1 VKKGVLIL
9 LAAIVLT
16 TVVSCWNRR
25 ELDTLAIVTA
35 VGIDKSQEDGKV
47 SVTFQIMKP
56 SEVKAPS
63 SGSQGS
69 GGSGGSSGV
78 WVLTSTG
85 YTVFDAARNAITQ
98 SDRRLFFPQNRII
111 VIGEEIAR
119 KGTASLLDF
128 FDRDPEPRR
137 LSWLLIAKGKASDII
152 HAKHEQEKIPAEAI
166 DSMVKSS
173 GVTSMAVKVNL
184 NDFFKKLSSPSADP
198 VACRIEMIKEEGSAN
213 RKIRVTGAAVF
224 RRDRLVGFLDRP
236 ETRGLNWVLGK
247 VRSGII
253 VVKSPK
259 EENKNVALEII
270 RASSKITPKIQ
281 DGEGSITVEIKEE
294 GNLAEQMSNVELT
307 NVGMFKVLEQ
317 RKAQVIKNEIE
328 SVLNKARKEWG
339 VDIFGFG
346 EAVHRKYPREWKE
359 LQGKWR
365 DEFPEIKVEVK
376 IDANLRTGGLS
387 TAPTKTK

>member
-281 DGEGSITVEIKEE
+281 DGEVSITVEIKEE